1 MVNRSIS
8 EQKRQQDGWRPA
20 RLIPTSGIKGVDD
33 QETRATSA
41 LLSVMMAVP
50 EFARTLLKKV
60 DAPAGTVR
68 TYIEVPIPKIS
79 WSESLASNQSPWWTS
94 GRRIAAVMPQLAC
107 LDGFYCYNKS

>member
-1 MVNRSIS
+1 MVNQSIS

-68 TYIEVPIPKIS
+68 TY
-79 WSESLASNQSPWWTS
+79 TS
-94 GRRIAAVMPQLAC
+94 KCR
-107 LDGFYCYNKS
+107 